1 MSRIIVLM
9 ILANRLL
16 IVFISTSA
24 KIGGPSSF
32 LLPVAET
39 VFDIGD
45 EADQRDAEKSQKHD
59 GDEGHLQGIS
69 FEVDEVA
76 ETFGGHEKLSDD
88 DVDDGAADAGAQSGE
103 NVGDGRRQSD
113 GKKHLEICRG
123 KTPADSKIIFVDLTR
138 ALDGVNDQWK
148 YGGPKERPIMTMR
161 QSVARK
167 IPSQK
172 IHLNLGKTSL
182 DMSSSVRLTSFIGT
196 PPKLTMLMT

>member
-1 MSRIIVLM
+1 MVFHRPTGDSSAAARGEITMSRIIVLM

-59 GDEGHLQGIS
+59 GDEGHLQGIG

-103 NVGDGRRQSD
+103 NVGVEDGRVMVKNIWR
-113 GKKHLEICRG
+113 
-123 KTPADSKIIFVDLTR
+123 FVAERLLPTR
-138 ALDGVNDQWK
+138 
-148 YGGPKERPIMTMR
+148 R
-161 QSVARK
+161 
-167 IPSQK
+167 
-172 IHLNLGKTSL
+172 
-182 DMSSSVRLTSFIGT
+182 
-196 PPKLTMLMT
+196 